1 MPNNSIWRVL
11 LATTAAGSLAM
22 AASARHQAVA
32 VTLVDGGKSREIT
45 TTAREV
51 KSLLAAQRIDLSPL
65 DRASIPLETPL
76 VDGMRIELTR
86 IRVDTVAETARIAA
100 PTRHTYDPDL
110 RAGLKVVLTPG
121 ADGAKTV
128 QYKDT
133 YVNGERVRREVV
145 SVRSVAARTSVVRIG
160 LKGMR
165 LASRSAVPHKR
176 VLTMTATGYGPGE
189 NGRWGNR
196 TATGTRVGYGK
207 VAVDPRLIP
216 LGTRLYVEG
225 YGYAVAADT
234 GSAIRGRRIDL
245 GFGTNREAR
254 KVGRRP
260 VRVLVLR

>member
-1 MPNNSIWRVL
+1 VPKQSTWRVL
-11 LATTAAGSLAM
+11 LATLAAGSLAV
-22 AASARHQAVA
+22 AASARHQATT
-32 VTLVDGGKSREIT
+32 VTLVDGATVREIT

-51 KSLLAAQRIDLSPL
+51 KGLLEAHHVALDPL
-65 DRASIPLETPL
+65 DRVSVSLESPVT
-76 VDGMRIELTR
+76 DGMRIELTR
-86 IRVDTVAETARIAA
+86 IRIDAVTETTRIAA
-100 PTRHTYDPDL
+100 PVRHTYDPDL
-110 RAGLKVVLTPG
+110 RAGIKVVLSPG
-121 ADGAKTV
+121 TDGSKTV

-133 YVNGERVRREVV
+133 YKNGERVRRDVV
-145 SVRSVAARTSVVRIG
+145 AVRTIQPKSAVVRIG
-160 LKGMR
+160 LRGMR

-176 VLTMTATGYGPGE
+176 VLSMTATGYGPGE

-225 YGYAVAADT
+225 YGFAIAADT

-260 VRVLVLR
+260 VKVLILR